1 MSPRPPFAATSPVP
15 AVNDFLSSTEISSGV
30 LGFPVICA
38 CKWLARPQASSV
50 FLQPCTPH
58 DVKNPRKDS
67 LSECE
72 IFEGFRNTLFVQSGR
87 SNRCRLRSQFKPP
100 ITAVDYGLGR
110 DSGDNNKGMATV
122 PGPWRASVEHHHAAP
137 GLPPSARSS
146 PGFMNCVDSHIR
158 NRPWSLLCVY
168 QAGLGGHP
176 HPPTPRSPGPEALG

>member
-1 MSPRPPFAATSPVP
+1 MFDRRF
-15 AVNDFLSSTEISSGV
+15 NSSIRSCSVAFYNHYFQNTE
-30 LGFPVICA
+30 
-38 CKWLARPQASSV
+38 
-50 FLQPCTPH
+50 H

-72 IFEGFRNTLFVQSGR
+72 IYEGFRNTLFVQSGR

-146 PGFMNCVDSHIR
+146 PGFTNCVDSHIR

-176 HPPTPRSPGPEALG
+176 HPPDPPFARARSLRLRHQL

>member
-1 MSPRPPFAATSPVP
+1 MFDRRF
-15 AVNDFLSSTEISSGV
+15 NSSIRSCSVAFYNHYFQNTE
-30 LGFPVICA
+30 
-38 CKWLARPQASSV
+38 
-50 FLQPCTPH
+50 H

-122 PGPWRASVEHHHAAP
+122 VLSTTTLRRGFPLRLGRHPASRIVLTVTSGIGRGAYCA
-137 GLPPSARSS
+137 
-146 PGFMNCVDSHIR
+146 FIR
-158 NRPWSLLCVY
+158 PAL
-168 QAGLGGHP
+168 AGIP
-176 HPPTPRSPGPEALG
+176 IPPTPRSPGPEALG